1 MSNRR
6 AMSLSNPVSSPL
18 SLRACATPIACS
30 STLKIDREAGIIRN
44 VSIITAGAAL
54 GHDFI
59 IDETTVDQ
67 VAKAI
72 NANPNGIPA
81 RLTHAELGG
90 VDPIRVMAGKF
101 RNAGVERN
109 DVGNRRAIADFHIG
123 KYAQHSPEGNLAEY
137 LLGLAEDAPEA
148 VGTSIHTLDFEIVDG
163 VLRVNSLDNI
173 DWVGSPAANPAGM
186 LSSPST
192 SQTSSGGAL
201 PSAQSPSATKGD
213 STMNLSAKQMAYLQS
228 IGLAAGATEQQVAD
242 FVAALSNDQK
252 AAYEAA
258 AIDTPAA
265 PTPVAA
271 SAKPAAPAVSLAA
284 PRTVDHAQLSELN
297 DLAVLSDLGG
307 DWAMKMALDGV
318 SLADARKIALA
329 EKAKGRKPIPMAGSG
344 VQVGD
349 DLNLGTLTQAVS
361 DALALKAGNGYEVPE
376 FDGNK
381 RPVMLSR
388 GAEGGKIKM
397 RAPHDRANQ
406 FRHLSLCDMG
416 RQFLVAQ
423 GYREAAY
430 LSKPQ
435 LASLLL
441 NRHKLR
447 DHCQRIGIN
456 LAMGTTDFSSLL
468 ADSMGKTLRQA
479 YVVQPATWPLWARKA
494 TAPDFKTQRR
504 VQLSEAPTL
513 TSIAEGQEYTF
524 GSVSDAGETYTL
536 TKYGTG
542 LIFTWQSMVN
552 DDTDAFSR
560 LPVLMGRAAARI
572 VETTA
577 IGVLTT
583 NANMADSV
591 ALFATAHGNLSTGTP
606 SVASL
611 GEARAKMRMQT
622 PLGGTSAQA
631 LGTMPRTVL
640 CPEELAI
647 TFGQLIGSQVDPAKS
662 NATPNPFMNVLNVA
676 SSPLLSSTSA
686 IVWYLLADPN
696 DIDTVDVC
704 FLEGEEGPVVEEEID
719 FSSDDMKI
727 KVRQTCTAKAT
738 DWRGMVKSS
747 GA

>member
-1 MSNRR
+1 MSKSITLRSG
-6 AMSLSNPVSSPL
+6 SLSAL
-18 SLRACATPIACS
+18 SV
-30 STLKIDREAGIIRN
+30 DREHGVIRN
-44 VSIITAGAAL
+44 VSIITAGEAL
-54 GHDFI
+54 GHDFA
-59 IDETTVDQ
+59 IDETTVQQ
-67 VAKAI
+67 VADAI
-72 NANPNGIPA
+72 NANANGIPA
-81 RLTHAELGG
+81 RLTHAELDG

-101 RNAGVERN
+101 RNGRRE
-109 DVGNRRAIADFHIG
+109 GNKTVADFHIG

-137 LLGLAEDAPEA
+137 LLGLAEDAPDA
-148 VGTSIHTLDFEIVDG
+148 VGTSIHTLDFDIEDG
-163 VLRVNSLDNI
+163 ALRVHSLDNI

-186 LSSPST
+186 LSRPAT
-192 SQTSSGGAL
+192 SQTPSGGAL
-201 PSAQSPSATKGD
+201 PSAQSPSATGD
-213 STMNLSAKQMAYLQS
+213 STMNLNAKQMAYLQS

-258 AIDTPAA
+258 GIDTPA
-265 PTPVAA
+265 PVAA
-271 SAKPAAPAVSLAA
+271 SAKPAVQAVALAA

-297 DLAVLSDLGG
+297 DLATLSDLGG

-361 DALALKAGNGYEVPE
+361 DALALKAGNGYDVPE

-388 GAEGGKIKM
+388 GAEGGKIKT
-397 RAPHDRANQ
+397 RQPHDRANQ

-542 LIFTWQSMVN
+542 LTFTWQSMVN

-577 IGVLTT
+577 IGVLTA

-611 GEARAKMRMQT
+611 GAARAKMRMQT

-662 NATPNPFMNVLNVA
+662 NSTPNPFMNVLNVA